1 MKMSRHRFF
10 SNRLF
15 VTACLIGALLLATG
29 LTIPRTA
36 RAASSGA
43 GVWDLLVFG
52 NYDMVSGID
61 TQNLASTGGGS
72 NTFPNT
78 FQNGYGA
85 GLSVVYWFNDV
96 LAFRVTAQGNLF
108 QGQTGYAY
116 DGNSLESAPLSGG
129 FEVKL
134 YGDEDYFL
142 YGVIDAGAAYEDEV
156 TGSSPTLSNS
166 LAHSWSAY
174 GDAGLG
180 VNLNWVFLEVKFA
193 YLPQALPQ
201 YSNQNAFYY
210 IPFTAGFNF

>member
-1 MKMSRHRFF
+1 MKMSLHRFA
-10 SNRLF
+10 SAR
-15 VTACLIGALLLATG
+15 CLAFASVFAALLLLAGWTAP
-29 LTIPRTA
+29 LKA
-36 RAASSGA
+36 RAASSGP
-43 GVWDLLVFG
+43 GVWNLLLFG
-52 NYDMVSGID
+52 NYDMLSGID
-61 TQNLASTGGGS
+61 TQGLASGS
-72 NTFPNT
+72 GNNTFPNN

-96 LAFRVTAQGNLF
+96 VAFRVSAQGNFF
-108 QGQTGYAY
+108 QGQNGYSYA
-116 DGNSLESAPLSGG
+116 GNSLESAPLTGG

-134 YGDEDYFL
+134 YGDPDYFL

-156 TGSSPTLSNS
+156 TGSSITLSNS

-174 GDAGLG
+174 GDVGLG